1 MILKDGMILYHGSY
15 IEINEIDLNKCSKSK
30 DFGKGFCLTTSLEQ
44 AKAFI
49 KTSILKAKK
58 DNLVPLHQSYGYVT
72 TFKVHV
78 NKDISYYEFDK
89 LDKDWLYYISI
100 NRRRQ
105 FYSKLKKLLSED
117 FDKYEVLIG
126 KIANDDTNATLTA
139 FLAGAYGDI
148 EEDSAFNMVRSLLK
162 PDRLENQFCFKSSR
176 AVGMLEKT
184 GAQKYEFR

>member
-1 MILKDGMILYHGSY
+1 MLEDGIVLYHGSY
-15 IEINEIDLNKCSKSK
+15 IEIDEIDLSLCDENK
-30 DFGKGFCLTTSLEQ
+30 DFGQGFYLTTSKRQ
-44 AKAFI
+44 AVSFI
-49 KTSILKAKK
+49 PTSLIKAKK
-58 DNLVPLHQSYGYVT
+58 YEKVLSDQNYGYVT
-72 TFKVHV
+72 EFRIRL
-78 NKDISYYEFDK
+78 NKDVRCFEFDGAN
-89 LDKDWLYYISI
+89 KDWLYYISI

-105 FYSKLKKLLSED
+105 FSSKLKKLLSED